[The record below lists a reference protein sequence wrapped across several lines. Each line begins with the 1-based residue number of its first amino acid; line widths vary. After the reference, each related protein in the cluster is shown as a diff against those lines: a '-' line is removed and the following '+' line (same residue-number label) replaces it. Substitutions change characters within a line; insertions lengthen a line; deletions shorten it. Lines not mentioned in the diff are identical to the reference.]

1 MGFEPESLGKLKA
14 TTQKPVGM
22 VLVTGPTGSGKTN
35 TLYSAI
41 SVLNKPDV
49 NVMAVEDP
57 VEIHLPGYKGRIGH
71 FEVMAVSDDIR
82 EAFMVDASEAEL
94 KRRAV
99 AEGLITLRQSGLV
112 KILEQITTIEEIARE
127 TSL

>member
-22 VLVTGPTGSGKTN
+22 VLVTGPTGSGKTH